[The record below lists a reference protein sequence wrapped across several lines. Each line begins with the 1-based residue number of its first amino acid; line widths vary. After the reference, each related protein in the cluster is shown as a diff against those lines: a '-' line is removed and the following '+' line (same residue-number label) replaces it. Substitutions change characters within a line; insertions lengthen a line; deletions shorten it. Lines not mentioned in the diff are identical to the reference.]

1 MLMAQTRQFAIFR
14 DDLSFFLVGIFGFF
28 GRNLEDETSSFIL
41 FELGW
46 WTCDKMIPELVRQNL
61 SKMNPENIFRTLEIA
76 IDVIKSQF
84 AMDVKLD
91 FNKIIESQ

>member
-1 MLMAQTRQFAIFR
+1 
-14 DDLSFFLVGIFGFF
+14 
-28 GRNLEDETSSFIL
+28 
-41 FELGW
+41 
-46 WTCDKMIPELVRQNL
+46 MIPELVRQNL